1 MERLRTAFRLSIAF
15 ALTAGV
21 ALAIGLPD
29 LAAAAETRTLKEKLS
44 DKASDEQRVDDCGV
58 PPERRGTVKRPGCDG
73 EDMPAGAQRDA
84 PASPA
89 SPVSNPVPA
98 D

>member
-1 MERLRTAFRLSIAF
+1 MERFRTAFRLCVVL
-15 ALTAGV
+15 ALIGGT
-21 ALAIGLPD
+21 ALAGHP
-29 LAAAAETRTLKEKLS
+29 AAGAETRTLKEKLS

-73 EDMPAGAQRDA
+73 EDMPAGAQRDV